1 MPVAKNMKQ
10 LNDMLMR
17 ELKNAMKKV
26 RKKSRRDMQEA
37 TKWFYEG
44 GEPEMYVRTGA
55 LGDTPRVTYNNS
67 YTYANGGEVSFTAYL
82 DKSHVYTTG
91 DRPDMEKVLDLAND
105 GIQWVTA
112 NGYYARNTVGNK
124 KFWERAEENI
134 EKDFEST
141 LSKTFTLL

>member
-1 MPVAKNMKQ
+1 MPVARNMMQ
-10 LNDMLMR
+10 LNNMLMR
-17 ELKNAMKKV
+17 ELKSTMKKV
-26 RKKSRRDMQEA
+26 RKKSKEDMKEA
-37 TKWFYEG
+37 TKWFYDG

-55 LGDTPRVTYNNS
+55 LGDTPKVTYNNS
-67 YTYANGGEVSFTAYL
+67 YTYSNGGEVSFTAYL

>member
-26 RKKSRRDMQEA
+26 RKKSRCDMQEA

-67 YTYANGGEVSFTAYL
+67 YTYANGGEISFTAYL

>member
-17 ELKNAMKKV
+17 ELKNTMKKV
-26 RKKSRRDMQEA
+26 RKKSRHDMEEA

-134 EKDFEST
+134 EKDFEET